1 MIQIQGDCGH
11 LAGGRM
17 GVARSGVLDVFGA
30 AELHVVDLWS
40 PAVLL
45 EVILPARVVDGR
57 AAAFALALH
66 MRKRLVLVAAEGAA
80 WSLRSER
87 RRNLR
92 SERRH
97 RRTVSSG
104 VVAKRRPTD
113 EPRERRESRSV
124 VAEDIHRF
132 CGAEAASKHRTARR
146 FRSRGLFFAGFRPGK
161 VVVDLGQRAIEN
173 EVSLAVPVTFH
184 TISEQKRDETK
195 PTSTLTASESNKM
208 RPWVTLFR
216 T

>member
-1 MIQIQGDCGH
+1 M
-11 LAGGRM
+11 
-17 GVARSGVLDVFGA
+17 FGA

-97 RRTVSSG
+97 NLRSERRHRRAVSSG